1 MMTVGIGDIIVPKS
15 FGTPRE
21 SKMNTVREH
30 MEKYGTLDKPVVL
43 QGDLLVDGYVRYLVA
58 KEYGMKR
65 VPCVQTSE
73 LNTVDDNKPNT
84 YIIGRFKS
92 SNKEYVWKLP
102 NKISVEVGDCVLVD
116 SRFAKK
122 NRAVVTVVRVF
133 HSDDKDMLHHKSV
146 IKKLHTNK
154 NNCGGYYNVK

>member
-1 MMTVGIGDIIVPKS
+1 MNTVDIGDIIVPKKFS
-15 FGTPRE
+15 KPRE
-21 SKMNTVREH
+21 KKMNDVREH

-73 LNTVDDNKPNT
+73 LNTVEENKPNT
-84 YIIGRFKS
+84 YIVGRFETS
-92 SNKEYVWKLP
+92 GKEYVWRLP
-102 NKISVEVGDCVLVD
+102 RKISVEVGDSVLVD

-122 NRAVVTVVRVF
+122 NRAVVTVTRVF
-133 HSDDKDMLHHKSV
+133 HSDDKDMLRHKSV
-146 IKKLHTNK
+146 IKKLRK
-154 NNCGGYYNVK
+154 KVSDEI